1 MGIAKKE
8 QQITFY
14 DLQNLGAHK
23 LEISTAFVKSLKVSF
38 SQQHLFWGE
47 VLHVLVSVS
56 DSQLKILTAFA
67 KSLKVSFTLHLFQC
81 EVFIIM
87 YMFWS
92 QSQIHKQGS
101 WDLGESFCNQYY
113 KGLFY
118 EQIITEL
125 LVTCTIDCSKICCTK
140 LQRFKLLNNSFES
153 RNSRKSLL
161 NLCNICFHFLPDAF
175 QSGFHVLQK
184 YAQQFYILH

>member
-67 KSLKVSFTLHLFQC
+67 RSLKVSFTLHLFQC

-101 WDLGESFCNQYY
+101 WDLGES
-113 KGLFY
+113 L
-118 EQIITEL
+118 IL
-125 LVTCTIDCSKICCTK
+125 PSVTTIRGFFMSKLSQSSRSHARLIAQNFVAQSCKDFNCSTI
-140 LQRFKLLNNSFES
+140 
-153 RNSRKSLL
+153 
-161 NLCNICFHFLPDAF
+161 
-175 QSGFHVLQK
+175 VLSQEIVEK
-184 YAQQFYILH
+184 VC